1 MNGNNCMKRFLLAA
15 LICCGLVA
23 HVPVHG
29 SGDSR
34 DFMMGALNFVA
45 TKVGKVASV
54 VIPLV
59 IAGAIVNYFHNPSV
73 DSVSDITLFTFCIAL
88 HDGDEK
94 LDKTLLGSTC
104 KGQRSFSAFEIIN
117 EKGNRQNITD
127 GQACTF
133 LREYG
138 LFCDWNNL
146 NYRLNLNKLYS
157 RTPDKIKFYQDL
169 YKLAGL
175 QAPDDA
181 LLMKHMQDCGDPL
194 V

>member
-29 SGDSR
+29 KPADSR
-34 DFMMGALNFVA
+34 DFMGALNFVA
-45 TKVGKVASV
+45 KVGKVASV
-54 VIPLV
+54 VLPIV

-73 DSVSDITLFTFCIAL
+73 DSVSNIPLFTFCMAL

-94 LDKTLLGSTC
+94 LDKTMLGTTC
-104 KGQRSFSAFEIIN
+104 KGKRPLSTFEIIN
-117 EKGNRQNITD
+117 EKGNRTSITD

-175 QAPDDA
+175 QAPDDT